1 MTRELVIDS
10 VKINDASDCYVI
22 AEIGQNHQGDVE
34 TCKRLFDSAKA
45 CGANAVKIQK
55 RNSSKLYTKEMF
67 DSPYNSE
74 NAFAETYGTHREA
87 LEFNKEQ
94 YQELITYSKKIGIMF
109 FATAWDFDSANF
121 LKALD
126 MPAYKIASGDII
138 NTPLLK
144 YIASFGKPMIISTG
158 GATIEDVRRAYNAIY
173 PINKQL
179 AILQCTAGYPPAWEE
194 LNVSVVT
201 TLRKEF
207 PEVVIGFSSHD
218 SGIAMAVASYALGAR
233 IVEKHFT
240 LNRAMKGT
248 DHAFSLE
255 HSGLEKMV
263 RDLKRCRIAMGD
275 GVKQRYASEEKPLF
289 KMGKKLVAAQDLPA
303 GHILTEQ
310 DIAYKSPNDGL
321 PPYEVYN
328 VIGKRIKQAMKEDH
342 TISFAELEPAD
353 ANTKLSEKTTEAA

>member
-1 MTRELVIDS
+1 MARELVIDG

-34 TCKRLFDSAKA
+34 TCKKLFDAAKF

-55 RNSSKLYTKEMF
+55 RNNFKLYTKEMF

-87 LEFNKEQ
+87 LEFNREQ
-94 YQELITYSKKIGIMF
+94 YQELIDYAKEIGIMF
-109 FATAWDFDSANF
+109 FATAWDYDSADF
-121 LKALD
+121 LESLD
-126 MPAYKIASGDII
+126 MPAYKMASGDII

-144 YIASFGKPMIISTG
+144 YIAKFGKPMIISTG
-158 GATIEDVRRAYNAIY
+158 GATMEDVKRAYDAIY
-173 PINKQL
+173 PINQQL

-194 LNVSVVT
+194 LNLNVIT

-207 PEVVIGFSSHD
+207 PKVVIGFSSHD
-218 SGIAMAVASYALGAR
+218 NGIAMAVAGYALGAR
-233 IVEKHFT
+233 IIEKHFT

-255 HSGLEKMV
+255 RSGLEKMV

-275 GVKQRYASEEKPLF
+275 GVKQRYASEEKPLY
-289 KMGKKLVAAQDLPA
+289 KMGKKLVIAHDLPA
-303 GHILTEQ
+303 GHVLTEK

-321 PPYEVYN
+321 PPYAVYDI
-328 VIGKRIKQAMKEDH
+328 IGKRLKHSVKEDH
-342 TISFAELEPAD
+342 TISYSDIEVVAD
-353 ANTKLSEKTTEAA
+353 SKKQAKITEAA

>member
-1 MTRELVIDS
+1 MARELIIDG

-34 TCKRLFDSAKA
+34 TCKKLFDSAKA

-55 RNSSKLYTKEMF
+55 RNNFKLYTKEMF

-94 YQELITYSKKIGIMF
+94 YQELIAYAKKIGIMF
-109 FATAWDFDSANF
+109 FATAWDYDSADF
-121 LKALD
+121 LESLD

-144 YIASFGKPMIISTG
+144 YIAKFGKPMIISTG
-158 GATIEDVRRAYNAIY
+158 GATMEDVRRAYEAIY

-194 LNVSVVT
+194 LNISVVS

-207 PEVVIGFSSHD
+207 PEIVIGFSSHD
-218 SGIAMAVASYALGAR
+218 NGIAMAVAAYTLGAR

-263 RDLKRCRIAMGD
+263 RDLKRCRIALGD
-275 GVKQRYASEEKPLF
+275 GVKQRYASEEKPLY
-289 KMGKKLVAAQDLPA
+289 KMGKKLVVAHDLPA

-310 DIAYKSPNDGL
+310 DIACKSPNDGL
-321 PPYEVYN
+321 PPYAIYDM
-328 VIGKRIKQAMKEDH
+328 IGKRVKTALKEDH
-342 TISFAELEPAD
+342 TLSFADVEAV
-353 ANTKLSEKTTEAA
+353 EKVDKVTEAA